1 MPLPKIIIEAC
12 GFLMTS
18 IWFLCYLPQIYKTY
32 KTKRAQ
38 DVSLIMVYMT
48 LLGYF
53 FGLIYIFGTH
63 TYSLWILINY
73 VSGIINMVIMLYF
86 CYKYK
91 KD

>member
-1 MPLPKIIIEAC
+1 MPLNRLIIETC

-48 LLGYF
+48 LLGYV
-53 FGLIYIFGTH
+53 FGMVYLLGT
-63 TYSLWILINY
+63 YFSMWVFINY
-73 VSGIINMVIMLYF
+73 CSGIINMMVMLYF